1 MSVDFANKIF
11 KNFFKYYFGNPKE
24 ISGMGDGT
32 VIGAIKDLNDSLR
45 QAYYT
50 KTTVPWT
57 GTNPENF
64 ETRSYYRYGNIV
76 TLIYHSIY
84 KPNANYYLS
93 SEQVGVPEG
102 FRPPDE
108 FMISGQSVTTETLS
122 GNFAISVK
130 PEGNWEVWVSD
141 AEFLRRDFIAS
152 WITHDPFPVEYE
164 I

>member
-1 MSVDFANKIF
+1 MFRHH
-11 KNFFKYYFGNPKE
+11 
-24 ISGMGDGT
+24 SGGGLPFSLIIMT
-32 VIGAIKDLNDSLR
+32 PFLNDSLR

-102 FRPPDE
+102 FRPPYE